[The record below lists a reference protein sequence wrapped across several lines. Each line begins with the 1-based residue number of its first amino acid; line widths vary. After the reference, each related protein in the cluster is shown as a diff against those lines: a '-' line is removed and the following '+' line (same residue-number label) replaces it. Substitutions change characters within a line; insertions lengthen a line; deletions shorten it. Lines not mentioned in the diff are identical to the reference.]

1 MPQPPYPTHHWTRG
15 CVDPRTSLDAEV
27 RQQACA
33 FRWVSNLDS
42 PVTQSVPQARFTYH
56 TDWATPA
63 VTFANMELVTTVMGR
78 HS

>member
-15 CVDPRTSLDAEV
+15 CVDLSARLEAEV
-27 RQQACA
+27 ETQASA
-33 FRWVSNLDS
+33 FRWVPNLDS
-42 PVTQSVPQARFTYH
+42 PVNQPVPQARFTYH

-63 VTFANMELVTTVMGR
+63 VTFTNVELVTTVMGR